1 MTDAG
6 PHSRGSQNA
15 VSVVSSSPLQRD
27 NAAPAT
33 GGGAPLADRF
43 GRRFPY
49 LRLSV
54 VPACNFRCTYCLP
67 NGYHAAPG
75 AAAPLSLDEI
85 TRLLRGFARVG
96 MHKLRITGGE
106 PSVRRDLTEVLR
118 AAAAVPGVRKLAMTT
133 NGTLLSRRLGEWMD
147 AGLNAINVSVDS
159 LDRASFARIT
169 GQDRLD
175 DILAGI
181 DMALAAGLPAVKLN
195 AVLLRDVNDREL
207 PAWLDY
213 LRDRPVGLRFIELMQ
228 TGDNLAFFR
237 ERHVRAETLEVQLR
251 EMGWE
256 ALPRAEDAGPARE
269 YRHADYAG
277 RIGIVAPY
285 SKDFCS
291 GCNRLRV
298 TATGDLRLCLFGEFG
313 IPLRPFLQDD
323 GQLDDL
329 VRAIGGQ
336 IGQKE
341 RTHHLHEGRTGITPH
356 LASTGG

>member
-1 MTDAG
+1 
-6 PHSRGSQNA
+6 
-15 VSVVSSSPLQRD
+15 
-27 NAAPAT
+27 
-33 GGGAPLADRF
+33 
-43 GRRFPY
+43 
-49 LRLSV
+49 
-54 VPACNFRCTYCLP
+54 
-67 NGYHAAPG
+67 
-75 AAAPLSLDEI
+75 
-85 TRLLRGFARVG
+85 
-96 MHKLRITGGE
+96 
-106 PSVRRDLTEVLR
+106 
-118 AAAAVPGVRKLAMTT
+118 
-133 NGTLLSRRLGEWMD
+133 
-147 AGLNAINVSVDS
+147 
-159 LDRASFARIT
+159 
-169 GQDRLD
+169 
-175 DILAGI
+175 
-181 DMALAAGLPAVKLN
+181 
-195 AVLLRDVNDREL
+195 
-207 PAWLDY
+207 
-213 LRDRPVGLRFIELMQ
+213 
-228 TGDNLAFFR
+228 
-237 ERHVRAETLEVQLR
+237 VRAETLEVQLR